1 MQESPTL
8 NAHRRISNRMTLL
21 SMRSRT
27 TTGDHQTAGTVPL
40 AIAHDYLT
48 QRGGAERVVLAL
60 HKAFP
65 DAPIYTTL
73 YDPENTYPEFKDCQ
87 IITSPLNHFK
97 IFRKD
102 HRLALPLLPFF
113 SSRLKVDAHR
123 VVVSTTGW
131 AHGFDVPQN
140 ALVYCHSPARWIYL
154 TDQYLGNRLNKGLA
168 RIFKTMRPFLRRW
181 DRAAAMRLSN
191 YVANSSIIQ
200 QRIFDVYGKRA
211 DIIFPPYSVQ
221 DGEPQESIAGLEDF
235 MERGYFMIVSR
246 LLPYKNVQY
255 AVEAFSGLDHQ
266 LLVVGAGPMLDE
278 LKSMSTPNVA
288 FVSNISDAQMRCAYA
303 GSTALLAVSH
313 EDFGITPLEG
323 GAFGKPTIALQA
335 GGFLDTI
342 SEGINGAFIN
352 TPSAQDIRK
361 AVQELDSQQYSAE
374 AIKAHVKRF
383 NEERFIHQM
392 KARLAQTS

>member
-1 MQESPTL
+1 
-8 NAHRRISNRMTLL
+8 
-21 SMRSRT
+21 
-27 TTGDHQTAGTVPL
+27 
-40 AIAHDYLT
+40 
-48 QRGGAERVVLAL
+48 
-60 HKAFP
+60 
-65 DAPIYTTL
+65 
-73 YDPENTYPEFKDCQ
+73 
-87 IITSPLNHFK
+87 
-97 IFRKD
+97 
-102 HRLALPLLPFF
+102 
-113 SSRLKVDAHR
+113 
-123 VVVSTTGW
+123 
-131 AHGFDVPQN
+131 
-140 ALVYCHSPARWIYL
+140 
-154 TDQYLGNRLNKGLA
+154 
-168 RIFKTMRPFLRRW
+168 
-181 DRAAAMRLSN
+181 MRLPN
-191 YVANSSIIQ
+191 YVANSSTIQ

-211 DIIFPPYSVQ
+211 DIIFPPHSVQ
-221 DGEPQESIAGLEDF
+221 DGQQQEPIAGLEDF

-352 TPSAQDIRK
+352 TPSVQDIRK

-383 NEERFIHQM
+383 SEERFIDQM
-392 KARLAQTS
+392 KARLVQTS